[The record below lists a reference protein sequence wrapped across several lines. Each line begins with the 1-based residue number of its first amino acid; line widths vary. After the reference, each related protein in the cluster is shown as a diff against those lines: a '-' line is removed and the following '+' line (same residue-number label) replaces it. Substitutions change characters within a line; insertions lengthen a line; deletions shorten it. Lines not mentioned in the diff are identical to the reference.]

1 MRSDRSSSLNIR
13 TPEGIEFSLT
23 LAGPLVR
30 FLAVLIDTACIA
42 CATSLLRT
50 VLQLF
55 TIFSL
60 DLGIALMV
68 LANFLLSVGY
78 GIILEWFW
86 RGQTLGK
93 RLLRL
98 RVMDEQGLHL
108 QFGQVVLRNLLRT
121 VDAMPLLYL
130 LGGTICFFSPRN
142 QRLGDIA
149 AGTIIVRTPEVFL
162 SNFERL
168 GDDKYNSLRDCP
180 RPASRL
186 RQKITGQEASIAL
199 RAVLRRDEMEPDARC
214 ELFAGL
220 AEHFRSLVKFP
231 AEACEGVADERYV
244 RNVLDIVYN
253 APKQDRNLR
262 PGPG

>member
-1 MRSDRSSSLNIR
+1 MRSDSCSSLKIR
-13 TPEGIEFSLT
+13 TPEGIEFTLQ

-30 FLAVLIDTACIA
+30 FLAVLIDAACIA
-42 CATSLLRT
+42 CATSVLRT

-55 TIFSL
+55 TIISL
-60 DLGIALMV
+60 DFGMALMI
-68 LANFLLSVGY
+68 LASFLISVGY
-78 GIILEWFW
+78 GIVLEWFW

-130 LGGTICFFSPRN
+130 LGGAICFFSRRN

-162 SNFERL
+162 SNLERL
-168 GDDKYNSLRDCP
+168 GDDKYNSLRDYP
-180 RPASRL
+180 GLASRL
-186 RQKITGQEASIAL
+186 RQRMSGEEASIAL
-199 RAVLRRDEMEPDARC
+199 RAALRRDEMDPDARC
-214 ELFAGL
+214 ELFTGL
-220 AEHFRSLVKFP
+220 AEHFRYLVKFP
-231 AEACEGVADERYV
+231 ADACEGVADERYV

-253 APKQDRNLR
+253 APKPERKRGGN
-262 PGPG
+262 

>member
-1 MRSDRSSSLNIR
+1 MRSDRISSLNIR
-13 TPEGIEFSLT
+13 TSEGIEFSLL
-23 LAGPLVR
+23 LAGPIVR
-30 FLAVLIDTACIA
+30 FLAVLIDVACIA
-42 CATSLLRT
+42 CATSVLRT

-55 TIFSL
+55 TIISL
-60 DLGIALMV
+60 DLGMALMV
-68 LANFLLSVGY
+68 LANFLISVGY

-98 RVMDEQGLHL
+98 RVMDEQGLNL

-121 VDAMPLLYL
+121 VDAVPLLYL
-130 LGGTICFFSPRN
+130 LGGAICFFSGRN

-149 AGTIIVRTPEVFL
+149 AGTIIVRTPEVYL
-162 SNFERL
+162 SNLARL
-168 GDDKYNSLRDCP
+168 GDDKYNSLRDHP
-180 RPASRL
+180 RLTSRL
-186 RQKITGQEASIAL
+186 RQRLSGQEASIAL
-199 RAVLRRDEMEPDARC
+199 RAVLRRDEMQPDARC

-231 AEACEGVADERYV
+231 VEAYEGVSDERYV

-253 APKQDRNLR
+253 SPKPDRKR
-262 PGPG
+262 EIQGS